1 MVMDELG
8 FAFSNCFKRQFSTAM
23 IVTVQAIGC
32 DRVPS
37 LRFGISEKSQL
48 LFANCQLLGH
58 ADRLSNSSN

>member
-8 FAFSNCFKRQFSTAM
+8 FAFQIVLKDSSQELM

-37 LRFGISEKSQL
+37 LRSGFQKKL
-48 LFANCQLLGH
+48 VH